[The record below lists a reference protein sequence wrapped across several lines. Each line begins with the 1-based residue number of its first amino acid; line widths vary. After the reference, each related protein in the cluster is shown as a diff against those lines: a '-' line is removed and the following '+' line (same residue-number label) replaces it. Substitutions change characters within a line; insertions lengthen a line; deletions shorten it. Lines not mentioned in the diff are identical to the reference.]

1 MLHHAFIRDS
11 TLRLLDM
18 AGSPDLVLTENIL
31 QFVGAF
37 VSLSVASVAVKGFR
51 QTGSAALLRLATA
64 FAFLGVG
71 FAVEGL
77 VALGS
82 SAAIFTATALVGG
95 LLLETTGYFFLAFS
109 HVIDVTLAKRRGMAL
124 LVFPF
129 LSLSSI
135 QVVAALSILSFYFVL
150 YGFVETFLSYMKN
163 RRPDTLLIAG
173 GLALIGA
180 GTFVQWLSLVYQGV
194 DVLSQVLPLV
204 QILMKEIGLMIL
216 FVPVIGFAMGTRRPD
231 GPV

>member
-1 MLHHAFIRDS
+1 
-11 TLRLLDM
+11 M
-18 AGSPDLVLTENIL
+18 AGSPDLALVENIL

-37 VSLSVASVAVKGFR
+37 VSLSIAAVAVKGFR
-51 QTGSAALLRLATA
+51 QTGSPALLRLATA

-77 VALGS
+77 VAVGPF
-82 SAAIFTATALVGG
+82 ATIFTTALVAG

-109 HVIDVTLAKRRGMAL
+109 HVIDVTLAKRTGIAM

-129 LSLSSI
+129 LTLSSV

-150 YGFVETFLSYMKN
+150 YGFVETFLSWMKN

-173 GLALIGA
+173 GLATIGV
-180 GTFVQWLSLVYQGV
+180 GTFFQWLSLIYLQV
-194 DVLSQVLPLV
+194 DVLSQVLSLV

-216 FVPVIGFAMGTRRPD
+216 FVPVIGFAMGRRPYD
-231 GPV
+231 PV

>member
-1 MLHHAFIRDS
+1 V
-11 TLRLLDM
+11 
-18 AGSPDLVLTENIL
+18 LVENIL

-37 VSLSVASVAVKGFR
+37 VSLSIATVAVKGFR
-51 QTGSAALLRLATA
+51 QTGSPALLRLATA

-71 FAVEGL
+71 FGVEGL
-77 VALGS
+77 VAVGPF
-82 SAAIFTATALVGG
+82 AAIFTTALVAG

-109 HVIDVTLAKRRGMAL
+109 HVIDVTLAKRSGIAL

-129 LSLSSI
+129 LTLSSV

-150 YGFVETFLSYMKN
+150 YGFVETFLSWMKN

-173 GLALIGA
+173 GLAMIGV
-180 GTFVQWLSLVYQGV
+180 GTFFQWLSLIYLQV
-194 DVLSQVLPLV
+194 DVLSQVLSLV

-216 FVPVIGFAMGTRRPD
+216 FVPVIGFAMGRRPD

>member
-1 MLHHAFIRDS
+1 
-11 TLRLLDM
+11 M
-18 AGSPDLVLTENIL
+18 AGSADLVLIENVL

-37 VSLSVASVAVKGFR
+37 VSLSIASVAFKGFR
-51 QTGSAALLRLATA
+51 QTGSTSLLRLATA

-77 VALGS
+77 VALGPF
-82 SAAIFTATALVGG
+82 AAIFTTALVAG

-109 HVIDVTLAKRRGMAL
+109 HIIDVTLAKRMGVAL

-129 LSLSSI
+129 ITLSSV
-135 QVVAALSILSFYFVL
+135 QAVAALSILSFYFVL
-150 YGFVETFLSYMKN
+150 YGFVETLFSYVKN
-163 RRPDTLLIAG
+163 KRPDTLLIAG

-180 GTFVQWLSLVYQGV
+180 GTFVQWLSLVYLQV
-194 DVLSQVLPLV
+194 DVLSQVLSLV

>member
-1 MLHHAFIRDS
+1 
-11 TLRLLDM
+11 M
-18 AGSPDLVLTENIL
+18 AGTPDLVLVENIL

-37 VSLSVASVAVKGFR
+37 VSLSIATVAVKGFR
-51 QTGSAALLRLATA
+51 QTGSPALLRLATA

-71 FAVEGL
+71 FGVEGL
-77 VALGS
+77 VAVGPF
-82 SAAIFTATALVGG
+82 AAIFTTALVAG

-109 HVIDVTLAKRRGMAL
+109 HVIDVTLAKRSGIAL

-129 LSLSSI
+129 LTLSSV

-150 YGFVETFLSYMKN
+150 YGFVETFLSWMKN

-173 GLALIGA
+173 GLAMIGV
-180 GTFVQWLSLVYQGV
+180 GTFFQWLSLIYLQV
-194 DVLSQVLPLV
+194 DVLSQVLSLV

-216 FVPVIGFAMGTRRPD
+216 FVPVIGFAMGRRPD

>member
-1 MLHHAFIRDS
+1 
-11 TLRLLDM
+11 M
-18 AGSPDLVLTENIL
+18 AGSADLVFIENIL

-37 VSLSVASVAVKGFR
+37 VSLSIASVAVKGFR
-51 QTGSAALLRLATA
+51 QTGSPALLRLATA

-77 VALGS
+77 VALGPF
-82 SAAIFTATALVGG
+82 AAVFTTALVAG

-109 HVIDVTLAKRRGMAL
+109 HVIDVTLAKRTGMAL

-129 LSLSSI
+129 ITLSSV

-150 YGFVETFLSYMKN
+150 YGFVETFLSYVKN

-173 GLALIGA
+173 GLALIGV
-180 GTFVQWLSLVYQGV
+180 GTFVQWLSLVYLQV
-194 DVLSQVLPLV
+194 DVLSQVLSLV

-216 FVPVIGFAMGTRRPD
+216 FVPVIGFAMGARRVD

>member
-1 MLHHAFIRDS
+1 M
-11 TLRLLDM
+11 T
-18 AGSPDLVLTENIL
+18 GSADLVLIENIL

-37 VSLSVASVAVKGFR
+37 VSLSIAAVAVKGFR
-51 QTGSAALLRLATA
+51 QTGSTALLRLATA

-71 FAVEGL
+71 FGVEGL
-77 VALGS
+77 VALGPFT
-82 SAAIFTATALVGG
+82 AIFTTALVAG

-109 HVIDVTLAKRRGMAL
+109 HVIDVTLAKRMGIAL

-129 LSLSSI
+129 LTLSSV
-135 QVVAALSILSFYFVL
+135 QAVAALSILSFYFVL
-150 YGFVETFLSYMKN
+150 YGFVETFLSYVKN

-180 GTFVQWLSLVYQGV
+180 GTFVQWLSLVYLQV
-194 DVLSQVLPLV
+194 DVLSQVLSLV

-216 FVPVIGFAMGTRRPD
+216 FVPVIGFALGARRLDGT
-231 GPV
+231 V